1 MWILFLSDD
10 IIQIK
15 KNTKSEVIDMSIMTK
30 TRERNVQMV
39 KELGKVVEVPINAIS
54 ANSDQPRKNFDAEE
68 LTKLAKSISQDGII
82 QPLIIR
88 KAQSGY
94 ELVSGERRL
103 RAAKMAGFRS
113 VPCVVVDI
121 SDKRSAVIALVEN
134 IQRADLDFFEEA
146 NAISALI
153 EKYSMTQEDAA
164 IRLGMAQSTIAN
176 KLRLLNLTAEEQR
189 LIHTNSLSERHAR
202 ALLKIGDEAQR
213 KEILTKVIRNKMN
226 VAQTEKYI
234 SECAEKEK
242 IKKSYR
248 KRAAVFK
255 DIRLFLNTVDKAV
268 EVIKL
273 AGIDTQV
280 QKKKQNGFI
289 EYTIRI
295 ADNSGEE
302 VNI

>member
-1 MWILFLSDD
+1 MSDD

-30 TRERNVQMV
+30 TRERNVQTV

-189 LIHTNSLSERHAR
+189 LIRTNSLSERHAR

-234 SECAEKEK
+234 SDCAEKEK

>member
-1 MWILFLSDD
+1 
-10 IIQIK
+10 
-15 KNTKSEVIDMSIMTK
+15 MSIMTK
-30 TRERNVQMV
+30 TREKSVQTV
-39 KELGKVVEVPINAIS
+39 KELGKVVEVPINVIS

-134 IQRADLDFFEEA
+134 IQRTDLDFFEEA

>member
-1 MWILFLSDD
+1 MSDD

-30 TRERNVQMV
+30 TRERNVQTV

-54 ANSDQPRKNFDAEE
+54 ANSDQPRKNFDTEE

-189 LIHTNSLSERHAR
+189 LIRTNSLSERHAR